1 MLRTNL
7 ATRPFYNVRA
17 VQLALGILAA
27 VVAAASVFN
36 AVQIARLTA
45 ANRTLGARAVEAE
58 EAAARLRSEA
68 VRVRSQVDAKEL
80 ETVAAA
86 AREAN
91 AVIDQ
96 RVFSWT
102 ELFEQLEATLPD
114 DVRLNAVAPRLNQGR
129 FTVGLRVQARR
140 VEDVEAF
147 IEALEST
154 GAFRD
159 VLETEEQPLENGLV
173 EAVVEGLYVAP
184 SGELSRTA
192 GTPPGGSRD

>member
-17 VQLALGILAA
+17 VRLALGALVA
-27 VVAAASVFN
+27 VVVVVSVFN
-36 AVQIARLTA
+36 TVQIVRLTA
-45 ANRTLGARAVEAE
+45 AHRVLGARAVEAE
-58 EAAARLRSEA
+58 AEAARLRSEA
-68 VRVRSQVDAKEL
+68 AQIRSRIDAKEL

-102 ELFEQLEATLPD
+102 ELLAQLEATLPD
-114 DVRLNAVAPRLNQGR
+114 DVRLNAIAPRLDNGR
-129 FTVGLRVQARR
+129 FIVGLRVQARR

-154 GAFRD
+154 GSFRD
-159 VLETEEQPLENGLV
+159 VLETEEQPLENGLI
-173 EAVVEGLYVAP
+173 EAIIEGTYL
-184 SGELSRTA
+184 
-192 GTPPGGSRD
+192 PPGGEP